1 METSP
6 NGGDSS
12 SKTGI
17 PTGLNRIKTRPV
29 SSLKDPLS
37 SKLTGFKG
45 MRKEKK
51 IPLWLRSNVVDPA
64 LMDANSNNE
73 ALEKKGLTREMY
85 KVRKHQTGKHTLGER
100 KHLSKM
106 PKGSKSFSHELGPKG
121 GIRLIHPRPHSYVD
135 LKEFLGALRSRF
147 SAAKEVVNSE
157 LTCFM
162 REVVEVL
169 QKNDSMSPLEIQ
181 MTEGLLILARQCLEM
196 TSFEFRSNCEIIV
209 QDLTEKRQRYQT
221 GVLTCLFTRML
232 FILTRCTRLL
242 HFEKDSEPIDEKS
255 FLKIKECLK
264 RVPSCEMNWVMNT
277 DSADSDLDN
286 AQNLRFGAKDSLE
299 EKNQSDILQ
308 LESCWGADLPL
319 DESVK
324 NVIQDLM
331 VAEKT
336 SSEASQTE
344 ALSDGIQQ
352 LHEVDE
358 DNLGDL
364 VKISDSGLLSEQN
377 QSTNELDLVICRI
390 CEELVSSPRLEP
402 HSYICAYAD
411 KCDLTCSNLDE
422 RLQRHAE
429 VLEQILDSLNLTVNS
444 TYDIPEGSMLRTN
457 SSVISEVYSPKI
469 SEWRGKGAEGM
480 FEDIHEMDTAYIED
494 AHLAT
499 FANIR
504 GHSGFK
510 ISQGPPSSAESM
522 TSTSS
527 ANTPR
532 SGSFDF
538 SWIEHQNPSELEDVQ
553 QINDLVNIARC
564 VADTD
569 PSEEGFHEGL
579 LACLEDLQ
587 DILQHSKHK
596 ALLIE
601 TFGCRIENL
610 LREKYMLACDL
621 VDSRSVKSDSGMSPD
636 NTSQS
641 SRMSSPKHK
650 ERTSIDDFEIIK
662 PISKGAYGK
671 VFLARK
677 RTTGDLFA
685 IKVLKKMDMLRKN
698 DIERIVAERNI
709 LIRVRNPFVV
719 RFFYS
724 FTSKEN
730 LYLVM
735 EYLNGG
741 DLYSLV
747 QNVGCLEEDVA
758 RVYIAE
764 LVLALEYL
772 HTLEIVHRDVKPDN
786 ILIARDGHIKLT
798 DFGLSKIGLMNRT
811 SDLSG
816 FEINEFAPSN
826 ANNENIKKGAD
837 RSQQSAVGTP
847 DYLAPE
853 ILLGS
858 KHGYAADWWSVGIIL
873 FELIT
878 GIPPF
883 TGEHLEIIFDN
894 ILNRKIPWPPVPKDM
909 SPEAQDL
916 IDRLLLHDP
925 IQRLGADGSSEVK
938 AHPFFR
944 GINWE
949 NLASQ
954 KAAFVPHP
962 DSVDDTS
969 YFVSRFTESFTARDN
984 DQNSSDSD
992 SDTTDSFLNSEGHEK
1007 LDDCGDLAEFDSS
1020 PLDLSLMNFS
1030 FKNLSQLASINRE
1043 VLLQS
1048 GKDSSRSS
1056 SPYKHSTT

>member
-1 METSP
+1 MAETSQ
-6 NGGDSS
+6 NGGDSAS
-12 SKTGI
+12 RTGI

-29 SSLKDPLS
+29 LKDPLS

-64 LMDANSNNE
+64 LMDVNSNNE
-73 ALEKKGLTREMY
+73 AHEKKGLMVEMY
-85 KVRKHQTGKHTLGER
+85 KVRKHQTRKHTLGER

-106 PKGSKSFSHELGPKG
+106 SKGSKSFSHALGRKG
-121 GIRLIHPRPHSYVD
+121 GIRLIHPRPYSFAD

-157 LTCFM
+157 LTCFTH
-162 REVVEVL
+162 EVVEVL
-169 QKNDSMSPLEIQ
+169 QKNDLMSPLEIQ
-181 MTEGLLILARQCLEM
+181 MIEGLLILAQQCLEM
-196 TSFEFRSNCEIIV
+196 TSFEFRSSCEIIV
-209 QDLTEKRQRYQT
+209 QDLTEKRQRNQT
-221 GVLTCLFTRML
+221 EVLKWLFTRML

-242 HFEKDSEPIDEKS
+242 HFEKDSEHIDEKS
-255 FLKIKECLK
+255 FLKFKECLK

-277 DSADSDLDN
+277 DSADSDSDN
-286 AQNLRFGAKDSLE
+286 AQNLRFGAKDSLK
-299 EKNQSDILQ
+299 EKNQSDFLQ
-308 LESCWGADLPL
+308 LESCWGAEVPL
-319 DESVK
+319 DESLK
-324 NVIQDLM
+324 NVINDLM
-331 VAEKT
+331 VSKKT

-344 ALSDGIQQ
+344 ALSDRNQQ

-358 DNLGDL
+358 ET
-364 VKISDSGLLSEQN
+364 VKISDSGLLTEQN
-377 QSTNELDLVICRI
+377 QNTNELDLVICRI
-390 CEELVSSPRLEP
+390 CEELVSSPQLEP

-411 KCDLTCSNLDE
+411 KCDLNCSNLDE

-429 VLEQILDSLNLTVNS
+429 VLEQILDSLSLTVNA
-444 TYDIPEGSMLRTN
+444 TYDIPEGSILQTN
-457 SSVISEVYSPKI
+457 SSVISDVYSPKI
-469 SEWRGKGAEGM
+469 SEWRSKGAEGM

-494 AHLAT
+494 APLAT

-504 GHSGFK
+504 GHSGLKK
-510 ISQGPPSSAESM
+510 IQGPPSSAESM

-538 SWIEHQNPSELEDVQ
+538 SWIEHQNPSELDDVQ
-553 QINDLVNIARC
+553 QITDLVNIARC

-569 PSEEGFHEGL
+569 PSEEGFHECL

-610 LREKYMLACDL
+610 LREKYILACDL

-641 SRMSSPKHK
+641 SRMSTPKHK

-677 RTTGDLFA
+677 RATGDLFA
-685 IKVLKKMDMLRKN
+685 IKVLKKLDMLRKN

-747 QNVGCLEEDVA
+747 RNVGCLEEDVA

-786 ILIARDGHIKLT
+786 ILIAHDGHIKLT

-816 FEINEFAPSN
+816 FETNGLAPTN
-826 ANNENIKKGAD
+826 ANSDKIKKGAD

-883 TGEHLEIIFDN
+883 TGEHLEIIFEN
-894 ILNRKIPWPPVPKDM
+894 ILNRTIPWPPVPKDM

-925 IQRLGADGSSEVK
+925 NQRLGAEGSSEVK

-984 DQNSSDSD
+984 DRNSSNSD
-992 SDTTDSFLNSEGHEK
+992 SDTTDSFLNSEGREK
-1007 LDDCGDLAEFDSS
+1007 LDDCGDLAEFESS

-1048 GKDSSRSS
+1048 GKESSRSS
-1056 SPYKHSTT
+1056 SPYKDRGVSLSE

>member
-1 METSP
+1 MAETSP
-6 NGGDSS
+6 HGGESS
-12 SKTGI
+12 PKTAI
-17 PTGLNRIKTRPV
+17 PNGLNRIKTRP
-29 SSLKDPLS
+29 L
-37 SKLTGFKG
+37 SKLTTFKG

-51 IPLWLRSNVVDPA
+51 IPLWLKSNVVKDLDPA
-64 LMDANSNNE
+64 VLDADPNNE
-73 ALEKKGLTREMY
+73 ALDKKGLTREMY
-85 KVRKHQTGKHTLGER
+85 KVRKHHTGKHKLGER
-100 KHLSKM
+100 KHISKL
-106 PKGSKSFSHELGPKG
+106 PKGSKSFSHGLGPKS
-121 GIRLIHPRPHSYVD
+121 GIRLIHPRPHSFVD
-135 LKEFLGALRSRF
+135 LKEFLGSLRSRF

-157 LTCFM
+157 LTCFIH
-162 REVVEVL
+162 EVMEVL
-169 QKNDSMSPLEIQ
+169 QKNNSMSPLELQ
-181 MTEGLLILARQCLEM
+181 MIEGLLILAKQCLGM
-196 TSFEFRSNCEIIV
+196 NSLEFRSNCEIIV
-209 QDLTEKRQRYQT
+209 QDLTLKRQQNQT
-221 GVLTCLFTRML
+221 GDMKWLFTRML

-264 RVPSCEMNWVMNT
+264 RVPSCEMNWFMNT
-277 DSADSDLDN
+277 ESADSDLDN
-286 AQNLRFGAKDSLE
+286 APNLRSGAKDSLE

-308 LESCWGADLPL
+308 CESCWGADVPL
-319 DESVK
+319 NESVE
-324 NVIQDLM
+324 NVLKDVM
-331 VAEKT
+331 VAEKIP
-336 SSEASQTE
+336 SEASHTE
-344 ALSDGIQQ
+344 DLSDRIQQ
-352 LHEVDE
+352 FHEVDE
-358 DNLGDL
+358 DNLGGS
-364 VKISDSGLLSEQN
+364 VKNSDSGLLTEPNPSVD
-377 QSTNELDLVICRI
+377 ELDLVICRI
-390 CEELVSSPRLEP
+390 CEELVPSAQLEP

-411 KCDLTCSNLDE
+411 KCDITCSNLDE

-429 VLEQILDSLNLTVNS
+429 VLEQILDSLNLTVS
-444 TYDIPEGSMLRTN
+444 ATYDIPEGSISRTN
-457 SSVISEVYSPKI
+457 NSIVPEGYSPKI
-469 SEWRGKGAEGM
+469 SDWQGKGAEGM
-480 FEDIHEMDTAYIED
+480 FDDIHEMDTAYIED
-494 AHLAT
+494 THLTT
-499 FANIR
+499 FSGIR
-504 GHSGFK
+504 GQSGFK
-510 ISQGPPSSAESM
+510 ISHGPPSSAESM
-522 TSTSS
+522 TSASS

-553 QINDLVNIARC
+553 QMTDLVDIARC
-564 VADTD
+564 VADAD
-569 PSEEGFHEGL
+569 PSEERFHECL

-610 LREKYMLACDL
+610 LREKYMLACEL

-641 SRMSSPKHK
+641 SRMSTPKHK
-650 ERTSIDDFEIIK
+650 DRTSIDDFEIIK

-685 IKVLKKMDMLRKN
+685 IKVLKKLDMLRKN

-747 QNVGCLEEDVA
+747 RNVGCLEEDVA

-772 HTLEIVHRDVKPDN
+772 HSLEIVHRDVKPDN
-786 ILIARDGHIKLT
+786 ILIAHDGHIKLT

-811 SDLSG
+811 NDLSG
-816 FEINEFAPSN
+816 YETNEYAPLK
-826 ANNENIKKGAD
+826 ANNENSKKGAED

-853 ILLGS
+853 FLLGS

-873 FELIT
+873 YELIT

-883 TGEHLEIIFDN
+883 TGEHVEIIFDN

-909 SPEAQDL
+909 SSEAQDL
-916 IDRLLLHDP
+916 IDRLLLLDP
-925 IQRLGADGSSEVK
+925 NQRLGAQGSSEVK

-949 NLASQ
+949 SLALQ
-954 KAAFVPHP
+954 KAAFVPHL

-969 YFVSRFTESFTARDN
+969 YFVSRFTDSFTARDN
-984 DQNSSDSD
+984 DQNTSDSD
-992 SDTTDSFLNSEGHEK
+992 SDTTDSFLNSEGCEVNVLPD
-1007 LDDCGDLAEFDSS
+1007 LD
-1020 PLDLSLMNFS
+1020 
-1030 FKNLSQLASINRE
+1030 SI
-1043 VLLQS
+1043 
-1048 GKDSSRSS
+1048 
-1056 SPYKHSTT
+1056 